1 MMTSRVC
8 TALAT
13 LSVVAF
19 AGCDSDGSS
28 GDLCL
33 AVTPNETYTV
43 SGEAMSLTFTP
54 AAKTYAVRNTCS
66 EEVMLVVSEDKRW
79 LDVEIAAFGGVDE
92 SGAIAAGAS
101 IDVDIELRYGSD
113 DPDRLNQLAPGSYS
127 ASIHFDDDTND
138 TRVTRSVELTVN
150 AP

>member
-1 MMTSRVC
+1 MMTARVHI
-8 TALAT
+8 AIFILGAF
-13 LSVVAF
+13 AF

-28 GDLCL
+28 GNSCL
-33 AVTPNETYTV
+33 AVTPDEAYAV
-43 SGEAMSLTFTP
+43 SGAARSQSFTP
-54 AAKTYAVRNTCS
+54 VAKTYAVRNTCS
-66 EEVMLVVSEDKRW
+66 EDVMLVVTEDKRW

-92 SGAIAAGAS
+92 SGLLRAGTS

-113 DPDRLNQLAPGSYS
+113 DPNRLNQLAPGSYS

-138 TRVTRSVELTVN
+138 TRVTRSVELVVG